1 MDSLIRAI
9 EEKQFLEA
17 IALRLTLTGDTLAV
31 FLARFSR
38 ENATRENSNLVSLIA
53 WNNSPVDPNQ
63 KIQDELKKICDI
75 LEKDDCPIV
84 RPDGQKKPGRAPK
97 DQSPWKQANKWLWES
112 RFPEWQRDNQWLVSG
127 QEETGRNGQADI
139 DALVQQVRSRL
150 LPFITAPDSP
160 IGTMRMLSVNRPV
173 PVDKIYIDLNVLE
186 QLSCSSH
193 FSNWRQEFDPNK
205 RQDFDRLG
213 LSRRQK
219 RVEAISAVKDNLK
232 LMVLG
237 KPGSGKTTFLKSL
250 AVTCIQPE
258 TELFADL
265 VPLFVTLREFAEE
278 ARKTQ
283 SWNLLDYLTWLL
295 VEQSNRC
302 DDRASAEKILRQ
314 GRSLVLLDGLDEVP
328 PEDLESAIDAV
339 RAFGCKSNRLIITCR
354 TQSQQY
360 LDGFTDV
367 EVADFTPSQV
377 DRFVDNWFK
386 IVDSDSQASLAPQL
400 QQQLRA
406 TENKAIAELT
416 ITPVL
421 LNLICV
427 VFRDQKG
434 NLPKKRFE
442 LYTKGMRELLERI
455 EWRKLIDERLT
466 IDTKEKFLADLA
478 LMLFEKNDYFP
489 EQQTLENFI
498 RNYFRVDRPVAT
510 KILKAF
516 ETETGLLIERSAGYW
531 SFSHL
536 TFHEYFTAL
545 KVSESNDLEIKQR
558 LNRYILEKRWHEVFL
573 LIAERNGN
581 E

>member
-1 MDSLIRAI
+1 MDSQITT

-53 WNNSPVDPNQ
+53 WNNSPADPNQ

-84 RPDGQKKPGRAPK
+84 RPDGQKKRGRAPK
-97 DQSPWKQANKWLWES
+97 GQSPWKQANKWLWES

-150 LPFITAPDSP
+150 LPFITAPYSH

-173 PVDKIYIDLNVLE
+173 PVEKIYIDLNVLE

-213 LSRRQK
+213 LSRVQK
-219 RVEAISAVKDNLK
+219 RVEALSAVKDCPK

-237 KPGSGKTTFLKSL
+237 KPGAGKTTFLKSL
-250 AVTCIQPE
+250 AVECIQPQ
-258 TELFADL
+258 TELFANL
-265 VPLFVTLREFAEE
+265 VPLFVTLRDFAKE
-278 ARKTQ
+278 ARTTQ
-283 SWNLLDYLTWLL
+283 SWKLSDYLTCLL
-295 VEQSNRC
+295 AERWNGC
-302 DDRASAEKILRQ
+302 DRASAEKILTQ

-328 PEDLESAIDAV
+328 PEDLENLLDAV
-339 RAFGCKSNRLIITCR
+339 REFGYTSNRLIITCR
-354 TQSQQY
+354 TQSQQN

-367 EVADFTPSQV
+367 EVADFTPEQV
-377 DRFVDNWFK
+377 DRFVDNLFK
-386 IVDSDSQASLAPQL
+386 IVDSDSQTSLAPQL

-421 LNLICV
+421 LDLICV

-442 LYTKGMRELLERI
+442 LYTKGMRKLLERM

-498 RNYFRVDRPVAT
+498 RNYFRVERPVAT